1 MKKRVF
7 VKKMDCWIYIDENED
22 EKEAIDKFNKNV
34 KKQRKFMCRTKDEKP
49 RTTSWSYYKRT
60 GKRNYD

>member
-1 MKKRVF
+1 
-7 VKKMDCWIYIDENED
+7 MDCWIYIDENED
-22 EKEAIDKFNKNV
+22 ENAAIDKFNKNV
-34 KKQRKFMCRTKDEKP
+34 KKQRNFMCRTKDEKP